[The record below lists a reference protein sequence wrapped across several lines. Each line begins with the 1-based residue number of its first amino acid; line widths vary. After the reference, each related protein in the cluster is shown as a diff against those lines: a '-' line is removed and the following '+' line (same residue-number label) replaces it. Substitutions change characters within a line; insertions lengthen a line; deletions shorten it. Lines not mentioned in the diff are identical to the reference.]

1 MISKNSFNLDGKTI
15 VVTGANGLLGIE
27 FAESIIEFG
36 GQVIAIDIASN
47 NLEDKNLLSPEI

>member
-27 FAESIIEFG
+27 FTESIIEFG
-36 GQVIAIDIASN
+36 TSYCNRYCFKQ
-47 NLEDKNLLSPEI
+47 P